1 MFKKTVLASLMTASL
16 FASAHVLAEDAITT
30 PVPPAPQLNMNQ
42 EMNRLQHMIQVGERN
57 GELTDSEI
65 AQLTRTQDKLRLQE
79 RDMLKDGLNLAET
92 NRLRTMIRDHEHG
105 IMAQRNN
112 GARKQHQY
120 QHQYQYQHQNG
131 TGPAAGQGN
140 LFSGQGN
147 AASRGNGNGG
157 RQSSAGSARG
167 FSFGGSASGFN
178 FGGTSGG
185 RGIAGGGAG
194 RSGR

>member
-16 FASAHVLAEDAITT
+16 FASAHVLAEDALTT

-57 GELTDSEI
+57 GELTASEI
-65 AQLTRTQDKLRLQE
+65 AQLNRTQDRLRLQE
-79 RDMLKDGLNLAET
+79 RDMLKNGMNLAET
-92 NRLRTMIRDHEHG
+92 NRLRTMLREHEHG

-112 GARKQHQY
+112 GERRQH
-120 QHQYQYQHQNG
+120 QHQYQYQHQNA
-131 TGPAAGQGN
+131 TGPVAGQGN
-140 LFSGQGN
+140 LFTGRGN
-147 AASRGNGNGG
+147 ATNRGTGNGG
-157 RQSSAGSARG
+157 RKSAGGSARG

-178 FGGTSGG
+178 LGGTSES